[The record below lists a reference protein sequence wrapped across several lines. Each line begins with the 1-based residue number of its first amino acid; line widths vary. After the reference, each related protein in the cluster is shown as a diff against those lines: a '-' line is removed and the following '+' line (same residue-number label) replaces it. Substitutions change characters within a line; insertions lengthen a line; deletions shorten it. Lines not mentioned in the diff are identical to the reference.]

1 MVEAGVRGLVTAGH
15 GAGGISRALASGQDE
30 AIADGVLF
38 AKATRTGS
46 GPVWTGGDSII
57 AAGDLMPQKA
67 RILLQLGLTF
77 SDDPQ
82 QIREWFETI
91 GLPDFDMSAR

>member
-1 MVEAGVRGLVTAGH
+1 MVEAGVEGIVTAGH
-15 GAGGISRALASGQDE
+15 GAGGISRAQASAQDE
-30 AIADGVLF
+30 AIGSGVLF

-46 GPVWTGGDSII
+46 GPVWTGGDGII
-57 AAGDLMPQKA
+57 AAGDLIPQKA

-77 SDDPQ
+77 SEDPQ
-82 QIREWFETI
+82 QIREWFKTI